1 MRIIPGAGE
10 APGMMRIISCG
21 SDKQMLQ
28 LIQRVNAVLLKGAS
42 WGTIFFMAVIAI
54 VIPYEVFGRYLLAK
68 MSTWSGEVSTY
79 SLVWASMLGGA
90 VGLKKG
96 YQVGMTAVLDA
107 VTPTVAKLLRGIG
120 FIFMFFFLGVM
131 IYYGVDQTLANAAQR
146 SPAMQI
152 PMCYPY
158 AALPIG
164 FTLMLLVTVED
175 LLMFLGLDRAKG
187 GKA

>member
-1 MRIIPGAGE
+1 
-10 APGMMRIISCG
+10 
-21 SDKQMLQ
+21 MLQ
-28 LIQRVNAVLLKGAS
+28 LIRRVNAVLLKGAS
-42 WGTIFFMAVIAI
+42 WGTIIFMAVMAI

-90 VGLKKG
+90 VGLRKG

-107 VTPTVAKLLRGIG
+107 VPPMVAKMIRGLG
-120 FIFMFFFLGVM
+120 FIFMFIFLGVM

-158 AALPIG
+158 AALPVG

-175 LLMFLGLDRAKG
+175 LLVFMGAGPAKEG
-187 GKA
+187 GA

>member
-1 MRIIPGAGE
+1 
-10 APGMMRIISCG
+10 
-21 SDKQMLQ
+21 MLQ
-28 LIQRVNAVLLKGAS
+28 LIRRVNTVLLKGAS
-42 WGTIFFMAVIAI
+42 WGTIIFMAVMAI

-90 VGLKKG
+90 VGLRKG

-107 VTPTVAKLLRGIG
+107 VPPMVAKMIRGLG
-120 FIFMFFFLGVM
+120 FIFMFIFLGVM

-158 AALPIG
+158 AALPVG

-175 LLMFLGLDRAKG
+175 LLVFMGAGPAKEG
-187 GKA
+187 GA